1 MADWKPSL
9 GQVALIELSTGADDC
24 FTGVVLSDGDG
35 DGAVVIDLGA
45 SPPLAEVPCEVTAS
59 FFDPDALYRVRATLS
74 PREGRSSV
82 VELLVRDVERVQ
94 RRVAARACVSVP
106 VALSNLDGGPGGGVE
121 FSSVHGESIDI
132 GEGSCRV
139 VVDGRFPPGYDPTVA
154 LDLSSEDT
162 VVALAAVL
170 EEQERPDRRFE
181 YRLVFID
188 QDDGHRDHLAKFLA
202 NA

>member
-9 GQVALIELSTGADDC
+9 GQVTLIELSTGTDDC
-24 FTGVVLSDGDG
+24 LTGVVVGD
-35 DGAVVIDLGA
+35 DEGAVVIDLGA
-45 SPPLAEVPCEVTAS
+45 SPALVRIPCEVTAS
-59 FFDPDALYRVRATLS
+59 FFDPDALYRVNATLS

-82 VELLVRDVERVQ
+82 VELTVHDVERVQ
-94 RRVAARACVSVP
+94 RRMTPRATVSVP
-106 VALSNLDGGPGGGVE
+106 VALSNLDGGAGAGAA
-121 FSSVHGESIDI
+121 FTSVHGESIDI
-132 GEGSCRV
+132 GEGGCRV
-139 VVDGRFPPGYDPTVA
+139 VVEGRFPPGYDPTVA
-154 LDLSSEDT
+154 LDLSSEET
-162 VVALAAVL
+162 LVALAAVL